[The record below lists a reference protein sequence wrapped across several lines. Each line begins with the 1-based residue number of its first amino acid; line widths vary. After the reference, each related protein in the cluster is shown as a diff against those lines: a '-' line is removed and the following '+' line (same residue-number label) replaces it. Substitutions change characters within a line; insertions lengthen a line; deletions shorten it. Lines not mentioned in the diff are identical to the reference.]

1 MGKTLHRLY
10 LRFRSP
16 KIFLIALCA
25 FIVTSLYLHYTRGY
39 DADWGGTNLTLS
51 CEASVASAVI
61 TVAAEETLRLLRLI
75 WDGVQKLLAMAKK
88 LLSIAENQD
97 RILNMLLALSEAQ
110 DKTLKGVLLI
120 AEAQRDMLLDHR
132 ALLQALKE
140 GDERILKTLTEGE
153 QS

>member
-1 MGKTLHRLY
+1 MGKVLYRIY

-16 KIFLIALCA
+16 KIFLIALST
-25 FIVTSLYLHYTRGY
+25 FIASSLFLHYAWGY
-39 DADWGGTNLTLS
+39 DPDWGGTNLSLS
-51 CEASVASAVI
+51 SEASIASAVI

-75 WDGVQKLLAMAKK
+75 WDGVKNLLAMA
-88 LLSIAENQD
+88 EMQQ
-97 RILNMLLALSEAQ
+97 RILGMLLELSEAQ

-153 QS
+153 NQ